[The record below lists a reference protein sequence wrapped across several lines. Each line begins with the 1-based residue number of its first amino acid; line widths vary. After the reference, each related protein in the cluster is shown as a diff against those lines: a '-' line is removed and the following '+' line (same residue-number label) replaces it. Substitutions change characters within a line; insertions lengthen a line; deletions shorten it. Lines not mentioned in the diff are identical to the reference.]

1 MSENPSALKV
11 NAEKHERHRPASWHP
26 WAVAA
31 PRADDLIAV
40 LSASLPAV
48 FRWGGAVAKQLRNHD
63 IAVGAKAS
71 GFADTDAL
79 TLADLAVQELLVAAL
94 RDMSPEVRRCRIE
107 AEEACGDLARF
118 ALEGDWTLAID
129 PIDGTRDYRDR
140 TGNGYSVMLH
150 LRAPDSIAYSLVYLP
165 EDGVDGTWVEATP
178 HRVVVG
184 PDDLSRPARAALDA
198 LPPAQSIRR
207 PGSRRILVSG
217 FRTGV
222 AERAREIT
230 ATGMEGVLGGDTGGS
245 LFPLLARGDLGGAI
259 YHTPNVYDF
268 PVCVHLARRLGGEAV
283 WAHDGRP
290 MDFRSVWRDE
300 RSSMLRVPGI
310 VVCAVDPAM
319 IPPLVDVARRWNPER
334 CDSTPPR

>member
-1 MSENPSALKV
+1 M
-11 NAEKHERHRPASWHP
+11 
-26 WAVAA
+26 AA
-31 PRADDLIAV
+31 PSADDLVAV
-40 LSASLPAV
+40 LSTNLPPV

-63 IAVGAKAS
+63 IALGGKAS

-79 TLADLAVQELLVAAL
+79 TLADLSVQELLVAAL
-94 RDMSPEVRRCRIE
+94 RDMGSEVRRCRIE

-118 ALEGDWTLAID
+118 AREGDWTLGID

-150 LRAPDSIAYSLVYLP
+150 LRSPDTIAYSLVYLP
-165 EDGVDGTWVEATP
+165 EDGAEGTWVEASP
-178 HRVVVG
+178 HGIVVG
-184 PDDLSRPARAALDA
+184 PDDHGRPARAALDA
-198 LPPAQSIRR
+198 LPPAERVRR
-207 PGSRRILVSG
+207 PGSLRILVSG
-217 FRTGV
+217 FRDGV
-222 AERAREIT
+222 AARSREIA
-230 ATGMEGVLGGDTGGS
+230 ATGMEGVLGDETGGS
-245 LFPLLARGDLGGAI
+245 LFPLLARGDLAGAV

-268 PVCVHLARRLGGEAV
+268 PVCVHLARRLGGDAV

-319 IPPLVDVARRWNPER
+319 IPPLVDVARRWSPQR
-334 CDSTPPR
+334 YDSTPPR